1 MRQKSNQIEV
11 KTGYNLIT
19 ACGDQAGCSFISL
32 SDNCFS
38 IFGYNF
44 NIENNFR
51 TDILSVLK
59 FYI

>member
-38 IFGYNF
+38 IFGYNL
-44 NIENNFR
+44 NIENNF
-51 TDILSVLK
+51 
-59 FYI
+59 